1 MTEENNVSCT
11 RPELMKLPE
20 EEISEES
27 KGIIKEE
34 KQRMIKVG
42 KPAPL
47 FHAPAYYEGKFT
59 NISLEDYKGKWVL
72 LCFYPGDFTFV
83 WATEVSAVAEKYTEL
98 KELDVEVLSVSVD
111 STFVHKMWND
121 HELSKMIGKDIPF
134 PMLSDQ
140 NGNIGKLYGIY
151 DEDSGT
157 ETRGR
162 FIIDPDG
169 IIQGYEVLTPP
180 VGRNV
185 SESIRQI
192 KAFQLVRAAKGAEV
206 TPSGWKPGKKTLKP
220 GTNLVGNVWKE
231 WKVSEAFED

>member
-1 MTEENNVSCT
+1 MTDENNVSCT

-20 EEISEES
+20 EDISEES
-27 KGIIKEE
+27 KEIIKEE

-83 WATEVSAVAEKYTEL
+83 WATEVSAVAEKYSEL

-134 PMLSDQ
+134 PMLADQ

-169 IIQGYEVLTPP
+169 IVQGFEVLTPP

-192 KAFQLVRAAKGAEV
+192 KAFQLVRATKGAEV

-220 GTNLVGNVWKE
+220 GTDLVGNVWKE